1 MIYTV
6 IGAYFVTPPPL
17 IASGRASIWSG
28 LRWIVRV
35 ITNGFYVVTIGIK
48 YESTVIVFMIFWS
61 QIRFAIV
68 FSPSSKSRFVKFVD
82 LFAIVSLKQAKTDYF
97 VSFYFSR
104 VTLIYAD
111 FKLRICLSGSIYAN
125 SSWYASVSWTRNP
138 AKKARVRMAGM
149 SAMYTT
155 LWISLA

>member
-1 MIYTV
+1 
-6 IGAYFVTPPPL
+6 
-17 IASGRASIWSG
+17 
-28 LRWIVRV
+28 VRV

-61 QIRFAIV
+61 QTRFAIV
-68 FSPSSKSRFVKFVD
+68 FAASSKSRLIKFVD
-82 LFAIVSLKQAKTDYF
+82 LFAIVILKQAKTDYF

-125 SSWYASVSWTRNP
+125 SS
-138 AKKARVRMAGM
+138 
-149 SAMYTT
+149 
-155 LWISLA
+155 